1 MTDQFDR
8 DIRLIDEEIARLK
21 EKRVTLVRGRK
32 KCLKLG
38 QHDGVPVG
46 SAGKLVTLD
55 GRPVTATYEK
65 VYGKTGLS
73 SATRMPDGS
82 LDIDYDHE
90 GSRWFLD
97 SQLTVTNSLDEITFL
112 DEDGEFVDESQ
123 VKVISLERGADAGE
137 DTAG

>member
-1 MTDQFDR
+1 
-8 DIRLIDEEIARLK
+8 
-21 EKRVTLVRGRK
+21 
-32 KCLKLG
+32 
-38 QHDGVPVG
+38 
-46 SAGKLVTLD
+46 
-55 GRPVTATYEK
+55 
-65 VYGKTGLS
+65 
-73 SATRMPDGS
+73 MPDGS

-123 VKVISLERGADAGE
+123 VKVISLERGPDAGE